1 MAIINV
7 PKKQGNV
14 IITLCSYTTHKMHQA
29 SAKCG
34 VLSFHPFHIH
44 VKVIITGQK

>member
-7 PKKQGNV
+7 MKKQVNV
-14 IITLCSYTTHKMHQA
+14 TNTLRSYTTQEMHQA
-29 SAKCG
+29 SAKYC
-34 VLSFHPFHIH
+34 VLSFHPVHIH